1 MIQSHSSISL
11 IRSIRISQQE
21 LCVDGILTFSVQA
34 ENTDDWCAACY
45 KHLDLS
51 YPKFYKMDTMSKLG
65 ILASEFLLKDI
76 NMSEIDAYKRCMV
89 LQNTASSLATDRKYA
104 ETLKTIPSPALF
116 VYTLPNIVMGEIAI
130 KHKIKGENTF
140 LVSESFA
147 PEKWVDYGSILF
159 QDGVAE
165 LMICG
170 FIDHTEAD
178 QDVLF
183 CLLGKSLDQ
192 SSSWSKERI
201 EAEYQ
206 V

>member
-11 IRSIRISQQE
+11 IRSIRIRQQE
-21 LCVDGILTFSVQA
+21 LCVDGELTFSVQA

-76 NMSEIDAYKRCMV
+76 DMSEIDPYKRCMV
-89 LQNTASSLATDRKYA
+89 LQNSASSLATDRKYA

-170 FIDHTEAD
+170 FIDHTEVD

-183 CLLGKSLDQ
+183 CLLGKSNDQ